1 MDARNP
7 AVSSRIA
14 WKTNDGGDIKAQ
26 DIVAL
31 AWIPLGLMTSVK
43 DQTGG
48 PWNRFPRKAS
58 IKTKGCA

>member
-43 DQTGG
+43 DQNGMDHGTGS
-48 PWNRFPRKAS
+48 PAKHL
-58 IKTKGCA
+58 